1 MDNAA
6 IARALAD
13 IADLLE
19 IKGENAFKIRAY
31 RSAAD
36 VVQTSGEPVAGMTDA
51 QLRALPGI
59 GKDLSARIR
68 ELADTGTCAPYRELM
83 AAFPA
88 TILDLLRL
96 QGVGPKT
103 VALLYHSLGVDS
115 VEALSA
121 AAQAGRLR
129 TLKGMGPKK
138 ESLILKAID
147 DRTRTAGRHL
157 LADAAALAEDIIT
170 SLVAAH
176 PAASILPVGSLRR
189 GVETCGDVDLLCT
202 GADRS
207 VMDTFVTH
215 PRVEQVLGRGDTKS
229 SVRVRSG
236 VQVDLRVVPS
246 AEPRRGDAVFH
257 RLQGPQHRAAGPGT
271 AARHDAER
279 VRAHAA
285 RRRPGGGQRDRRGHL
300 PRARPVVDCPGAA

>member
-6 IARALAD
+6 IARALND

-36 VVQTSGEPVAGMTDA
+36 VVQTAGEAVAGMTEA

-68 ELADTGTCAPYRELM
+68 ELAETGTCAPYRELM

-115 VEALSA
+115 LEALSEA
-121 AAQAGRLR
+121 AKAGRLR
-129 TLKGMGPKK
+129 TLKGMGAKK
-138 ESLILKAID
+138 ESQILKAIE
-147 DRTRTAGRHL
+147 DRTR
-157 LADAAALAEDIIT
+157 
-170 SLVAAH
+170 
-176 PAASILPVGSLRR
+176 
-189 GVETCGDVDLLCT
+189 
-202 GADRS
+202 DRKS
-207 VMDTFVTH
+207 VV
-215 PRVEQVLGRGDTKS
+215 
-229 SVRVRSG
+229 
-236 VQVDLRVVPS
+236 
-246 AEPRRGDAVFH
+246 
-257 RLQGPQHRAAGPGT
+257 
-271 AARHDAER
+271 
-279 VRAHAA
+279 
-285 RRRPGGGQRDRRGHL
+285 
-300 PRARPVVDCPGAA
+300 

>member
-1 MDNAA
+1 MDNTA

-31 RSAAD
+31 RSAAE
-36 VVQTSGEPVAGMTDA
+36 VVQTSGEPVAGMTDT

-88 TILDLLRL
+88 TILELLRL

-129 TLKGMGPKK
+129 TLKGMGPKN
-138 ESLILKAID
+138 ESLILKAIE

-157 LADAAALAEDIIT
+157 LADAIA
-170 SLVAAH
+170 
-176 PAASILPVGSLRR
+176 PQKGSTH
-189 GVETCGDVDLLCT
+189 GFVDPGWVDPGDVF
-202 GADRS
+202 R
-207 VMDTFVTH
+207 
-215 PRVEQVLGRGDTKS
+215 
-229 SVRVRSG
+229 
-236 VQVDLRVVPS
+236 
-246 AEPRRGDAVFH
+246 
-257 RLQGPQHRAAGPGT
+257 
-271 AARHDAER
+271 ARHRQEHAE
-279 VRAHAA
+279 
-285 RRRPGGGQRDRRGHL
+285 
-300 PRARPVVDCPGAA
+300 